1 MSTRSKPYSSTQVT
15 WGTILGKRLRIPM
28 NNRCYSWEVS
38 ELNKFAKDI
47 KKIYEEKKYVEKM
60 GAIINLSYNDTNDI
74 YDGQQR
80 IITIILILFSISL
93 NCDKLNNKILSILTI
108 DTVLDSGLDKL
119 TPEEENLKEELNV
132 TKIPKVYCTN
142 PYDRKALTLVLNQ
155 KYKPFT
161 HCIQNISDF
170 NFEDTIEL
178 LDEYEDVSFQC
189 MCGTTINRKSDFK
202 KHVEKTHKGEYSDIK
217 TDSKIYKAFEVI
229 FMYIKSLNYSEQQY
243 IELYRFIVEYID
255 IQFYDCNDT
264 IYVSRI
270 FEWENYRGKVVEVI
284 DVIKNLILVKI
295 IDDKKYEVYDE
306 WERLKSME
314 HPIYKHYGQKLFDTA
329 IQIYNKDINR
339 VIMQEITYKPIINAE
354 DTYKEMKKLFKI
366 IRDLDKIIKEIETDD
381 FGKLIMKYTSAG
393 SITWEGFGWGL
404 LPIFYV
410 TGKTDKNLVRIF
422 VNFRIRNMGF
432 KNRTFNN
439 MEYSEKF
446 IGICKEVFKNP
457 QYDYY
462 TNFKEILNNNIH
474 NSVNN
479 ENYVDSICVTPFNA
493 TNAKQILSFIEIL
506 KNHENH
512 NLPNEPTLE
521 HIYPQK
527 NEGNL
532 TYKCNINLLGNLT
545 LLEGTNSK
553 RTGQRGNSSIKDA
566 ELKIKKEKS
575 YKESSYKITREIVK
589 DFPADTFTEADI
601 KARTRVLATF
611 LNENTRY

>member
-1 MSTRSKPYSSTQVT
+1 MSTRSKPYTSNQVT
-15 WGTILGKRLRIPM
+15 WGTILEKRLRIPM
-28 NNRCYSWEVS
+28 NNRNYSWEVS
-38 ELNKFAKDI
+38 EINKFVKDI

-60 GAIINLSYNDTNDI
+60 GAIINLNYNDINDI

-93 NCDKLNNKILSILTI
+93 SSPKLSSKIINILTI
-108 DTVLDSGLDKL
+108 DTILDTL
-119 TPEEENLKEELNV
+119 TTEQESLKNELNV

-161 HCIQNISDF
+161 HGIQNISDF

-178 LDEYEDVSFQC
+178 LDEYDDVSFQC
-189 MCGTTINRKSDFK
+189 MCGTPINRKSDFK
-202 KHVEKTHKGEYSDIK
+202 KHVEKSHKDDYSDVK

-229 FMYIKSLNYSEQQY
+229 FMYITSLNYSEQQY
-243 IELYRFIVEYID
+243 IELYKFIIEHID
-255 IQFYDCNDT
+255 IQFYDCTDT

-306 WERLKSME
+306 WESLKNME
-314 HPIYKHYGQKLFDTA
+314 HSIYKHYGQKLFDTA

-339 VIMQEITYKPIINAE
+339 VIKQEVAYKSIINAE

-366 IRDLDKIIKEIETDD
+366 IMDLDKIMKEIEGND
-381 FGKLIMKYTSAG
+381 FGKLIMKYSSIG

-404 LPIFYV
+404 LPIFY
-410 TGKTDKNLVRIF
+410 TNGRIDTKLIRLF

-446 IGICKEVFKNP
+446 IGICKAVFKNP

-462 TNFKEILNNNIH
+462 ASFKDIMNNNIH
-474 NSVNN
+474 TSVNN

-512 NLPNEPTLE
+512 NLPDEPTLE

-527 NEGNL
+527 HEGNL
-532 TYKCNINLLGNLT
+532 TLKSNVNLLGNLT

-553 RTGQRGNSSIKDA
+553 RTGQKGNSSIKDA
-566 ELKIKKEKS
+566 ELKVKKEKS
-575 YKESSYKITREIVK
+575 YKESSYKITRDIVR
-589 DFPADTFTEADI
+589 DFPSDQFTETDI
-601 KARTRVLATF
+601 KSRTRVLATF

>member
-1 MSTRSKPYSSTQVT
+1 MSTRSKPYTSNQVT
-15 WGTILGKRLRIPM
+15 WGSILEKRLRIPM
-28 NNRCYSWEVS
+28 NNRNYSWEVS
-38 ELNKFAKDI
+38 EINKFIKDI

-60 GAIINLSYNDTNDI
+60 GAIINLNYNDTNDI

-93 NCDKLNNKILSILTI
+93 NSSKLNNKIINLLTI
-108 DTVLDSGLDKL
+108 DTVLDTL
-119 TPEEENLKEELNV
+119 TPEQENLKNELDV

-142 PYDRKALTLVLNQ
+142 PYDRKALTLVLNS

-178 LDEYEDVSFQC
+178 LDEYDDVSFQC
-189 MCGTTINRKSDFK
+189 MCGTPINRKSDFK
-202 KHVEKTHKGEYSDIK
+202 KHVQKGHENEYCDIK

-229 FMYIKSLNYSEQQY
+229 FMYITSLNYSEQQH
-243 IELYRFIVEYID
+243 IELYRFIVDHID

-270 FEWENYRGKVVEVI
+270 FEWENYRGKIVEVI

-306 WERLKSME
+306 WERLKNME
-314 HPIYKHYGQKLFDTA
+314 HSIYKHYGQKLFDTA
-329 IQIYNKDINR
+329 IQIYNKEINR
-339 VIMQEITYKPIINAE
+339 TINQELAYKPIINS
-354 DTYKEMKKLFKI
+354 DNTYKEMKKLFKI
-366 IRDLDKIIKEIETDD
+366 IIDLDKIMNEIQNDD
-381 FGKLIMKYTSAG
+381 FGKLIMNYSSIG

-410 TGKTDKNLVRIF
+410 TGKIDTKLIRLF

-446 IGICKEVFKNP
+446 IGICKAVFKNP

-462 TNFKEILNNNIH
+462 THFKECLENNIH
-474 NSVNN
+474 TSVTI
-479 ENYVDSICVTPFNA
+479 ENYVDSVCVTPFNT

-512 NLPNEPTLE
+512 NLPDEPTLE

-527 NEGNL
+527 SEGNL
-532 TYKCNINLLGNLT
+532 SLKSNVNLLGNLT

-553 RTGQRGNSSIKDA
+553 RTGQKGNSSIKDA
-566 ELKIKKEKS
+566 PLKEKKEKS
-575 YKESSYKITREIVK
+575 YKESSFKITREILK
-589 DFPADTFTEADI
+589 DFPRDTFTEEDI
-601 KARTRVLATF
+601 KKRTRSLATF
-611 LNENTRY
+611 LNENTIY